1 MALLRSAATVGLY
14 TLMSRVLGFV
24 RDVLTA
30 AFLGAGPVT
39 DAFFVAQRL
48 PNLFRSLF
56 AEGAFNAAFVP
67 LFAGAIATEGRAAA
81 RRFAEDALAV
91 LVTALF
97 LFVAAAEVFAPAF
110 VRVLAP
116 GFADDPEKFALTVA
130 LARVTFPY
138 LLYISLASLQ
148 SGVLNSVERFA
159 AAAATPMLLNA
170 FLIGAMLLVRPV
182 NGYVLAWAITASG
195 FAQFAWLMVSCW
207 RAGLPLAMPWP
218 RLTPAVRQLLRLML
232 PGTFGAGVTQLN
244 LVVSTAIASLLPT
257 GAVSYLYYADRLNQ
271 LPLGV
276 VGIAVGTAILPS
288 LSRQVRTGDDLGAQA
303 TQNRGLELALLL
315 TLPAAVGLGVL
326 AHPILE
332 TLFQRG
338 AFDAAATAATAPAL
352 TAYAAGLPAFVLIK
366 ILAPGFFARR
376 DTGTPVKIAALAM
389 AVNAAGT
396 VLLGFVLPWA
406 HVGIAVAGSIAG
418 WVNALALMT
427 VLHRR
432 GHFSLDRQSR
442 RALPRIAGAAA
453 GMGALLAAATSWAAP
468 AFVGSFIERLSV
480 LAGLVALGLAGFVL
494 LALMLG
500 AAQWREVLRR
510 LRRQA
515 A

>member
-1 MALLRSAATVGLY
+1 MALLRSAATVGLL
-14 TLMSRVLGFV
+14 TLMSRVLGFL
-24 RDVLTA
+24 RDMLTA

-67 LFAGAIATEGRAAA
+67 LFAGAIATDGRPSAK
-81 RRFAEDALAV
+81 RFAEDALAV

-97 LFVAAAEVFAPAF
+97 VFVAAAEVFAPAF

-116 GFADDPEKFALTVA
+116 GFESDPEKFALTVA

-170 FLIGAMLLVRPV
+170 FLIGAMLMVRPV
-182 NGYVLAWAITASG
+182 NGFVLAWAITASG
-195 FAQFAWLMVSCW
+195 FAQFLWLMVSCW
-207 RAGLPLAMPWP
+207 RAGLPLAMPRP
-218 RLTPAVRQLLRLML
+218 RFTPQVKQLLRLMV

-276 VGIAVGTAILPS
+276 VGIAVGTAILPP
-288 LSRQVRTGDDLGAQA
+288 LSRQVRTGDEAGAQA

-326 AHPILE
+326 AHPILAA
-332 TLFQRG
+332 LFQRG

-376 DTGTPVKIAALAM
+376 DTGTPVKIAAMAM

-406 HVGIAVAGSIAG
+406 HIGIAIAGSFSG
-418 WVNALALMT
+418 WINALALMAM
-427 VLHRR
+427 LHRR

-442 RALPRIAGAAA
+442 RALPRIAGAAL
-453 GMGALLAAATSWAAP
+453 GMGALLAGAMSWASP
-468 AFVGSFIERLSV
+468 LLEGPFMQRLSV
-480 LAGLVALGLAGFVL
+480 LAALIALGLASFAL
-494 LALMLG
+494 LVFLLG
-500 AAQWREVLRR
+500 AARWGDVIKR
-510 LRRQA
+510 LRRRK
-515 A
+515 